1 MQLLGSRSGGGEGA
15 RASKPRVAAGRNA
28 PPAGDDFDQ
37 TVGYDDGPGSSGGP
51 VGADDD
57 IPF

>member
-1 MQLLGSRSGGGEGA
+1 
-15 RASKPRVAAGRNA
+15 VAADRGAA
-28 PPAGDDFDQ
+28 PGGDDFDQ
-37 TVGYDDGPGSSGGP
+37 SGGYDDVGASPAGGP